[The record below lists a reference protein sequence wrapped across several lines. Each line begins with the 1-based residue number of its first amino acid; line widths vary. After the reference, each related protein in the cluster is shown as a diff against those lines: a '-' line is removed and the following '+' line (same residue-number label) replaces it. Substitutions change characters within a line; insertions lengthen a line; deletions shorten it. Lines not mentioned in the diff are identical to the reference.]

1 MDIAGISMAMA
12 QQRTGQ
18 AVGIAIT
25 KKAMDAQETEAQNLV
40 AMMLSAAPSF
50 GHGMDIRV

>member
-1 MDIAGISMAMA
+1 MDVAGLSMAMA

-18 AVGIAIT
+18 AVGIAIA
-25 KKAMDAQETEAQNLV
+25 KKAMDTQQTEAQNLV
-40 AMMLSAAPSF
+40 AMLMNAAPSF